1 MVSSACFGDK
11 LSLCPETRLAAAI
24 THGNVFT
31 HMKHLLWT
39 TFPSL
44 FSVSDNFVRGG
55 AWGPVHRWQRLFDK
69 VAEMN
74 DTLSRTFTWN
84 MPMLLLYPS

>member
-11 LSLCPETRLAAAI
+11 LSLCLETNLAAAI
-24 THGNVFT
+24 TRGNVFT
-31 HMKHLLWT
+31 HMKYLLWT
-39 TFPSL
+39 TFLSL
-44 FSVSDNFVRGG
+44 FVSAITTFVAGSGVQSTGG
-55 AWGPVHRWQRLFDK
+55 SGFDK

-84 MPMLLLYPS
+84 MPMLLLYLS